1 MNRHVVH
8 RAEHAAFEV
17 PEMYGTGS
25 RGLGRW
31 SLVDHTSPGAVH
43 TGFGICELAAGGEV
57 DAHVHSFEESFH
69 LIGGEVVLET
79 PEASALLV
87 PGDYGVIPL
96 GVPHRWRNT
105 GNSTARWADL
115 MTPQPRPEFEY
126 DTYLTTFA
134 NPAAAG
140 PIDVRDPRCRS
151 FGHIEPDNMDPAK
164 QTQDFLAVSASMRTA
179 LLVYSGISLKMM
191 VDTDLGGQLGTMFM
205 VQYEPSGLAGAHD
218 HPFEEVYLVLE
229 GEVDAV
235 FDGVSYRLGPGD
247 VGFAGVGSVHQF
259 SNPADVPVRW
269 LETQSPQPPARHS
282 YRFARDWRYLGDAL
296 AKER

>member
-1 MNRHVVH
+1 
-8 RAEHAAFEV
+8 
-17 PEMYGTGS
+17 
-25 RGLGRW
+25 
-31 SLVDHTSPGAVH
+31 
-43 TGFGICELAAGGEV
+43 
-57 DAHVHSFEESFH
+57 
-69 LIGGEVVLET
+69 
-79 PEASALLV
+79 
-87 PGDYGVIPL
+87 
-96 GVPHRWRNT
+96 
-105 GNSTARWADL
+105 

-126 DTYLTTFA
+126 DTYLTNFA

-191 VDTDLGGQLGTMFM
+191 VDSDLGGQLGTMFM
-205 VQYEPSGLAGAHD
+205 VQYEPNGLAGAHD

-282 YRFARDWRYLGDAL
+282 YRFARDWKYLGDAL
-296 AKER
+296 AKEK